1 LSISKSTIKTSKILR
16 KSDFLWDKSVKFDI
30 IGEDKFSV
38 KNSIDERG
46 SGIRRL
52 LMVSFFQYMAGNKRD
67 DERLI
72 FGIEEP
78 ENSLHPGLQ
87 RELFDSLAKIAE
99 EGHQIIITSHSPVF
113 AGSANMDSLALIVR
127 NKGIAEAKQ
136 SSDFDASEI
145 AEELGVEPA
154 DQITSYKA
162 CIFVEGKNDMDFF
175 SEIASKMKAN
185 SRISEDF
192 SDKDIGFIIHGGDN
206 LKHFVDANALSR
218 LSKRFGVVIDSDRE
232 DHSHNIPQRKLN
244 WKSKCELSGGKFF
257 ILKKGRLKTIYTPK
271 SFIENLEKMMVM
283 MIFLI

>member
-1 LSISKSTIKTSKILR
+1 
-16 KSDFLWDKSVKFDI
+16 
-30 IGEDKFSV
+30 
-38 KNSIDERG
+38 
-46 SGIRRL
+46 
-52 LMVSFFQYMAGNKRD
+52 MVSFFQYMAGNKRD

-78 ENSLHPGLQ
+78 ENSPHPGLQ

-113 AGSANMDSLALIVR
+113 AGSANMDSIALIVR